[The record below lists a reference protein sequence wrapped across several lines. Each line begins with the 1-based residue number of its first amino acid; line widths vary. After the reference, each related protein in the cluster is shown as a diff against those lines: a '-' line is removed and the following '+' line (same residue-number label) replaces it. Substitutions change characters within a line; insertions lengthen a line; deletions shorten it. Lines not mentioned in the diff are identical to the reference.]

1 MFLGTAGVAHAKT
14 LETMTVYKT
23 PWCGCCE
30 VWTRAMQKAGFKVN
44 VKDIDDLTLIKRTA
58 GIPEQ
63 LEGCHTAKLGRYYVE
78 GHVPLQ
84 AITKLVAERP
94 DVRGIAVA
102 GMPMGSLGMGYDPKA
117 RYDVMAFGLRTNE
130 NPVVFH
136 EAGK

>member
-1 MFLGTAGVAHAKT
+1 MLLGVASVVHAET
-14 LETMTVYKT
+14 LDNMTVYKT

-30 VWTRAMQKAGFKVN
+30 VWTRAMQKAGFKVIL
-44 VKDIDDLTLIKRTA
+44 KDLEDLTSIKRNA

-63 LEGCHTAKLGRYYVE
+63 LEGCHTAKLGRYSIE

-84 AITKLVAERP
+84 ALKKLLSEKP

-117 RYDVMAFGLRTNE
+117 RYDVMAFGGRTNGK
-130 NPVVFH
+130 PIVFY